1 MRKRDDE
8 INVLSDNLV
17 LRCSFHSGSELGI
30 MSNEGFFS
38 PEEKHPVDIPFI
50 IRKHQR
56 TTASSFM
63 NEQ

>member
-17 LRCSFHSGSELGI
+17 LRCSFRTGSELGI

-38 PEEKHPVDIPFI
+38 PEEKHPVDTIH
-50 IRKHQR
+50 HQK
-56 TTASSFM
+56 TQEENCFVFH
-63 NEQ
+63 E